1 MTSRDAIDRHLGAV
15 FGGLVTAV
23 YLTKQMLWSVS
34 AARRDRLQDMLGF
47 LIEQSHLVDEAEA
60 RIDGRAVG
68 MAAPSSHERRN
79 LLGGV
84 RNDVQ
89 AALAVYTEHV
99 TDLASDIRRRGA
111 DMGDAD
117 EAGLLV
123 DIAAGLQARLADLE
137 RSE

>member
-47 LIEQSHLVDEAEA
+47 LVEQSHLVDEAEA
-60 RIDGRAVG
+60 RIGGRAAG

-79 LLGGV
+79 LLDAV
-84 RNDVQ
+84 HNDVQ
-89 AALAVYTEHV
+89 AALAAYTEHV
-99 TDLASDIRRRGA
+99 TDLASDIRKRA
-111 DMGDAD
+111 AEMGDAD
-117 EAGLLV
+117 EAKLLA
-123 DIAAGLQARLADLE
+123 DIAAGLQTRVATLE
-137 RSE
+137 RFG